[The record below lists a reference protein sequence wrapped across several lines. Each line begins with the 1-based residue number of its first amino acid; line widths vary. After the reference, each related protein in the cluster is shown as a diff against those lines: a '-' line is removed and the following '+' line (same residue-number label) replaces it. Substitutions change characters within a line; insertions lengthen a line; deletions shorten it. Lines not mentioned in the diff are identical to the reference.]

1 MDTSSV
7 PFEWGTQH
15 DLALLY
21 LALVHG
27 TDLKIEEVE
36 YETMMEKLQAWYPK
50 LNRPRAQKVL
60 QEVMLT
66 YLSGHSREMVDA
78 AVASLKASMDRERRI
93 AVLNDLADLA
103 SADGTI
109 VPGEV
114 SFIQHLARFWE
125 VDREVN

>member
-7 PFEWGTQH
+7 PFEWGAQH